1 MRRYKGAVQ
10 VVATLATFGFLL
22 HPGRFSCSNYETI
35 PDNIIHESL
44 VRDMTINQ
52 VKDENH
58 DEANCSNSVIYP
70 KTILQDIISAK
81 NFGLDEDIPS
91 LPMPLPHSCPPKYTS
106 YIVIPYRDREEH
118 LQIFLA
124 FFHRFLQ
131 AQNLNYMIVIVE
143 QSRKKSFN
151 RAKLFNVGFSEV
163 TKSDPTAPCFIFHDV
178 DLIPMN
184 LDNMYTCTH
193 RPRHM
198 SVSLDKFRYNLPYP
212 ELFGGAIAI
221 LADQFRM
228 VNGFSNRFFGW
239 GGEDDDFSTRISNNG
254 IPHIRFSGDTSRYV
268 MLDHIKSDPT
278 KDRYERV
285 LLGRKKANEDGLNS
299 LDYTVIS
306 SKKTAKYVHLVV
318 DI

>member
-10 VVATLATFGFLL
+10 VVACLGTFGFLL
-22 HPGRFSCSNYETI
+22 HPGRFSCSNYE
-35 PDNIIHESL
+35 IIEDTDIHKSL
-44 VRDMTINQ
+44 VKDITINQ

-58 DEANCSNSVIYP
+58 DYTNCSSSVIYP
-70 KTILQDIISAK
+70 KTVLQDIIGAK
-81 NFGLDEDIPS
+81 NLGLDEDIPD
-91 LPMPLPHSCPPKYTS
+91 LPMFPPHSCPPKYTS
-106 YIVIPYRDREEH
+106 YIVVPYRDREAH

-131 AQNLNYMIVIVE
+131 AQHLNYMIVIVE

-151 RAKLFNVGFSEV
+151 RAKLFNIGFAEV
-163 TKSDPTAPCFIFHDV
+163 TASDPTAPCFIFHDV

-184 LDNMYTCTH
+184 LNNMYACTN

-221 LADQFRM
+221 LADQFKM

-239 GGEDDDFSTRISNNG
+239 GGEDDDFSTRIRNDG
-254 IPHIRFSGDTSRYV
+254 IPPIRFSGDTSRYV
-268 MLDHIKSDPT
+268 MLDHVQNDPT

-285 LLGRKKANEDGLNS
+285 LLAQKKADNDGLNS

-306 SKKTAKYVHLVV
+306 SKKTVKYVHLVV